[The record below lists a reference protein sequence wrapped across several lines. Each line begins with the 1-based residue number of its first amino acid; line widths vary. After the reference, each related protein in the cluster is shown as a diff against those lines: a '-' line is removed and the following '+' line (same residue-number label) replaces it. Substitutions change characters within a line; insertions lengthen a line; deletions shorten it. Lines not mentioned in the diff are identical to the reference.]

1 MIECRIISSPA
12 VSTALPDRTLLPEV
26 PSPTGEFGDA
36 DDRIDSATSVENAA
50 GSFGGGDGCDTGKG
64 FRNGSVAG
72 GGSTGGMATWANT
85 NAELRTQT
93 TNRGT
98 NRRACL
104 AAMLASGCDGF
115 GGKLGIFAYFCRF
128 FQRCG
133 REWAEIRFQDRIW
146 CDRSLVSVSLLRV
159 PHFSDFGFQRSTP
172 VNRNEAGVRK
182 IVGG

>member
-1 MIECRIISSPA
+1 MPA
-12 VSTALPDRTLLPEV
+12 A
-26 PSPTGEFGDA
+26 TGEFGDA
-36 DDRIDSATSVENAA
+36 DDAAASTENAA
-50 GSFGGGDGCDTGKG
+50 GSFGGGDGRDTGRG

-72 GGSTGGMATWANT
+72 GGSTGGMATWATT
-85 NAELRTQT
+85 NAELRTPT
-93 TNRGT
+93 INKGT
-98 NRRACL
+98 IRRACL
-104 AAMLASGCDGF
+104 AAMLASGCEGF

-133 REWAEIRFQDRIW
+133 RGRAEIRFQDRKW
-146 CDRSLVSVSLLRV
+146 CDRSLVSVSHLRV